1 MWWCEHCWQHPACRS
16 LCAAP
21 SHNLPVL
28 PKHFSKLCDKLVT
41 KWKPIVN
48 ALDKPRGSNFQ
59 YILVVVVRNSAVER
73 KGYWEGSNWT
83 SHSFQYFFL
92 VGCCQMFCRL
102 LFHSYIQKQ
111 IDVPLNTAFCIHL
124 QKFNV
129 NFGPDLFQWKF
140 RISCCC
146 GGYNIT
152 VLLGNLKITE
162 IGRCIKLW
170 SCSPLSYFVKPMSY
184 MPGCLEFCYGILLM
198 DKTKHL
204 CA

>member
-83 SHSFQYFFL
+83 SHSFQYFFFGGML
-92 VGCCQMFCRL
+92 SNVLQVIVSQLYSKTNWCALKYSFL
-102 LFHSYIQKQ
+102 HTLAKIQ
-111 IDVPLNTAFCIHL
+111 C
-124 QKFNV
+124 
-129 NFGPDLFQWKF
+129 
-140 RISCCC
+140 
-146 GGYNIT
+146 
-152 VLLGNLKITE
+152 
-162 IGRCIKLW
+162 
-170 SCSPLSYFVKPMSY
+170 
-184 MPGCLEFCYGILLM
+184 
-198 DKTKHL
+198 
-204 CA
+204 